1 MLTMIGGL
9 GRTGA
14 TPPSMASGRIQ
25 VMANNSLATRTAAL
39 GLAALVGATSLST
52 PAQAG
57 DAFAAG
63 LVGGLVGSMIARPYY
78 PVYGA
83 PVVVYAPPRAYA
95 YPQSIYEQPVYAAPP
110 PAYYGGPAYEGP
122 AYAPGRR
129 PLAEIEPGY
138 AEPGYPEPG
147 LAEPGYQQPGYPQ
160 PGYPKGP
167 KVLTYD
173 ETVTGPSRVAE
184 AWTPEWQ
191 AYCTSK
197 FRSFDPRSGTYLG
210 YDGQR
215 HFCVVK

>member
-1 MLTMIGGL
+1 
-9 GRTGA
+9 
-14 TPPSMASGRIQ
+14 MAMKLSAAG
-25 VMANNSLATRTAAL
+25 MAAVAL
-39 GLAALVGATSLST
+39 LAAATT
-52 PAQAG
+52 VPAPAQAG

-63 LVGGLVGSMIARPYY
+63 LVGGLVGSMIARPWY

-83 PVVVYAPPRAYA
+83 PVVVYGAPRAYA
-95 YPQSIYEQPVYAAPP
+95 YPQAIYEQPAYAAPVYAPP
-110 PAYYGGPAYEGP
+110 PAYYGGPAYDAP

-138 AEPGYPEPG
+138 AEPEYAEPG
-147 LAEPGYQQPGYPQ
+147 LAEPGYPQ

-173 ETVTGPSRVAE
+173 ETVTGPGPVAGAQ

-191 AYCTSK
+191 AYCASK
-197 FRSFDPRSGTYLG
+197 FRSFDPSTGTYLG

-215 HFCVVK
+215 HFCVMR